1 MTENNDKIARKIA
14 RAIRH
19 RIKKIEDGYG
29 YNIESSYCDKFY
41 GEYVNV
47 YYCDN
52 GYEGEPWEIRDKIH
66 EDIYKY
72 KQIIILD
79 GFVYGGKR
87 YFIHGDMYLKG
98 YYDKELVKLISEKEH
113 LKMKKISR
121 FLNNIKNK
129 VIKAR
134 SKETDK
140 ILNEYRKKCS
150 SKDSIES
157 YNPFYVNKLQDRNYY
172 EGKAMNKLAIHSID
186 AFKQSYKRF
195 INLDENHLP
204 FHRLVDYITDKE
216 KEIIYYEEMNNVD
229 YLKM

>member
-1 MTENNDKIARKIA
+1 MTINCDKTARKIA

-19 RIKKIEDGYG
+19 RIRKIEDGYKRVTG
-29 YNIESSYCDKFY
+29 YSDKFF

-47 YYCDN
+47 YYCVN
-52 GYEGEPWEIRDKIH
+52 GYEGESWEIRDKIH

-72 KQIIILD
+72 KQIIILE

-98 YYDKELVKLISEKEH
+98 YYDKELVKIISEKEH
-113 LKMKKISR
+113 LKMKNLSR

-140 ILNEYRKKCS
+140 ILNEYREKCA
-150 SKDSIES
+150 SKDSIQS
-157 YNPFYVNKLQDRNYY
+157 YNPFYVTKLKDRTYY

-186 AFKQSYKRF
+186 AFKQSYKMF
-195 INLDENHLP
+195 INLNENHLP

>member
-19 RIKKIEDGYG
+19 RIKKIEDGYKTV
-29 YNIESSYCDKFY
+29 SSYNDKFF

-52 GYEGEPWEIRDKIH
+52 GYEGESWEINEKIH

-72 KQIIILD
+72 KQNIILD

-87 YFIHGDMYLKG
+87 YFINEDIYLKG

-113 LKMKKISR
+113 LKMKKLSR

-140 ILNEYRKKCS
+140 ILNEYREKCA
-150 SKDSIES
+150 SKDSIQS
-157 YNPFYVNKLQDRNYY
+157 YNPFYVNKLKDRTYY
-172 EGKAMNKLAIHSID
+172 EGKAMNKLAIHSIE
-186 AFKQSYKRF
+186 AFKQSYKMF
-195 INLDENHLP
+195 INLNENYLP

-216 KEIIYYEEMNNVD
+216 KEIIFHEEMNNFD